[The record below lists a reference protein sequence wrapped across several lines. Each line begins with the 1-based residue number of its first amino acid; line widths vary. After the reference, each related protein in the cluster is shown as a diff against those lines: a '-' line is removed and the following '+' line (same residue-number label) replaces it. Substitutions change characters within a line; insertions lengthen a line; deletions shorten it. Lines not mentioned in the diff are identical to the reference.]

1 MTLAVFERKNHMPV
15 ITNSSVLNQA
25 KRVCKVLKS
34 RGENLSQEN
43 SATILVRALLEE
55 LGEVELLNSTEK
67 IDIEQRAALIQLAKP
82 FCTAAKNYQ
91 DSYLA
96 GTNGDDGKPLLDKSK
111 GTEAAVKLE
120 FA

>member
-1 MTLAVFERKNHMPV
+1 MPV
-15 ITNSSVLNQA
+15 ITNSSVLKQA

-67 IDIEQRAALIQLAKP
+67 IDIEQRAALIQ
-82 FCTAAKNYQ
+82 
-91 DSYLA
+91 
-96 GTNGDDGKPLLDKSK
+96 
-111 GTEAAVKLE
+111 
-120 FA
+120 